1 MLISR
6 AIHIENENVNLDK
19 GAPETA
25 QSESACLRASLI
37 VIGNQVAAS
46 EI

>member
-19 GAPETA
+19 GAQETA
-25 QSESACLRASLI
+25 TISIGLPASILKRQT
-37 VIGNQVAAS
+37 VQ
-46 EI
+46 

>member
-19 GAPETA
+19 DAPETA
-25 QSESACLRASLI
+25 PNSVGLHTSILKRQT
-37 VIGNQVAAS
+37 VQ
-46 EI
+46 